1 MPASADLVR
10 AFMAFLVAADLA
22 ASSIARYM
30 QALKDHHSRHR
41 KPFPVAAVELKRW
54 IRAVTRI
61 STWTLPQL
69 APVSAEQLR
78 RLLLLPMRTLSEL
91 QDALLTALC
100 TVLACRPSDLVN
112 IDVCDVLLS
121 YLNDPPGTAA

>member
-1 MPASADLVR
+1 MPAAVTAGTRASYDGPWLAFLVFAVANRRERDVMPASADLVR

-30 QALKDHHSRHR
+30 QALKDHHRRHR

-61 STWTLPQL
+61 STRTPPQL

-78 RLLLLPMRTLSEL
+78 RLLLLPM
-91 QDALLTALC
+91 
-100 TVLACRPSDLVN
+100 
-112 IDVCDVLLS
+112 
-121 YLNDPPGTAA
+121 